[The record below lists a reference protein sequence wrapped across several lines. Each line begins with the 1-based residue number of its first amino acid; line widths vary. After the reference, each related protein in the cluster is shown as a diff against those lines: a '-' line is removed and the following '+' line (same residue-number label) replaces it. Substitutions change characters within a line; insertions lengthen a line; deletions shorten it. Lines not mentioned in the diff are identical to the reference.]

1 MRNYPIDSPEAG
13 ARMVAIALMADG
25 TIDLSERSLLER
37 QQIVSRLGLNN
48 EQFDSIYYGYCTDM
62 LRSAYRHDS
71 GALELDGHKIKE
83 ILSEI
88 RDSGLQ
94 KKILRM
100 MLDIVNADHFL
111 TANEAALISQT
122 LKHWKIDLHALE
134 DASFP
139 HNQSSPCAQ
148 SNSRVA

>member
-1 MRNYPIDSPEAG
+1 MRNYPIDSPEAA

-25 TIDLSERSLLER
+25 TIDRSERSLLER

-71 GALELDGHKIKE
+71 GALELAGNKIKE

-100 MLDIVNADHFL
+100 MLDIVNADHCL
-111 TANEAALISQT
+111 TANEAALISQA
-122 LKHWKIDLHALE
+122 LKHWEIDVHALE
-134 DASFP
+134 DESVP
-139 HNQSSPCAQ
+139 HNHSSPCAQ